1 MADYYKVLH
10 KDCLTTVISEES
22 LTSRLMCHLS
32 VNLRTSKPNVYC
44 VFGMYFKDC
53 CLHRRYLQKD

>member
-10 KDCLTTVISEES
+10 KDCLTTVISEGS

-32 VNLRTSKPNVYC
+32 VNLRTSKPNVC

-53 CLHRRYLQKD
+53 CLHHRYLQKD